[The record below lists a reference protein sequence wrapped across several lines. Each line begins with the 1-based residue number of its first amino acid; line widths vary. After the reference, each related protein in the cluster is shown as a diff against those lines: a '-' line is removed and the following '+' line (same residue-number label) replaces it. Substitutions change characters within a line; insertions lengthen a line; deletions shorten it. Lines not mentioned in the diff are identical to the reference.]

1 MGCLLMNA
9 TKVLNFA
16 TEDCPTLYIMCG
28 VPASG
33 KSTWAKKFCNSLISS
48 GYKAIIISRDEIRF
62 GMLEDTDEYFA
73 KENKVFEEY
82 CRQIQ
87 EYIDKGYQ
95 VIADATQITAA
106 SRSKLLNHL
115 EINKGVLV
123 YCVNIDMPL
132 NTCIE
137 MDRQREGRR
146 GVGSAVIRRM
156 TEQKTH
162 PSLNEYSGF
171 KYDGIID
178 VHVTEGEI

>member
-1 MGCLLMNA
+1 MSV

-16 TEDCPTLYIMCG
+16 TENCPTLYIMCG

-33 KSTWAKKFCNSLISS
+33 KSTWAKKFCQSLILS
-48 GYKAIIISRDEIRF
+48 GYKAIVISRDEIRF
-62 GMLEDTDEYFA
+62 SLLDNTDEYFA
-73 KENKVFEEY
+73 KEKRVFEEY
-82 CRQIQ
+82 CSQIQ

-106 SRSKLLNHL
+106 SRSKLLNNL

-123 YCVNIDMPL
+123 YCVNVDMPL
-132 NTCIE
+132 EICIE
-137 MDRQREGRR
+137 LDKQREGRR
-146 GVGSAVIRRM
+146 SVGTDVIRKM
-156 TEQKTH
+156 LQQKTR

-178 VHVTEGEI
+178 VHITEGEI